1 MNKSRGLL
9 LKILAGF
16 LATLIIVIGI
26 TATTVTYN
34 SKKILK
40 NNATITSSQ
49 TLNETLK
56 QFQTYL
62 KSLSIPVDL
71 LTRKNEIK
79 HLEDE
84 DEKDNFDSNIK
95 AIQDSLVASLK
106 VTENPVRC
114 YYSTKSGY
122 LITAHLEEVDGKTTG
137 IKELYENV
145 DNTSKE
151 WYINAIGTEKR
162 NGVFAYISA
171 PYKDDETGDNIITVS
186 QEIKVNDVNLGV
198 VAMDIAATQLEEYV
212 TGINLLQ
219 TGYVILADN
228 AGNILINNDKNNIVT
243 SSLNELSF
251 WTTAVNNDGN
261 YSFNKNGINNNAT
274 VLSENITGW
283 YLVGIISDN
292 EISSNVS
299 NITHSIF
306 INGVI
311 SVIIGFLIAF
321 FIAYL
326 ITKELSKVQ
335 TAIASVKNGDFSA
348 RIAVKKNDEFGTI
361 ENDFNDM
368 VASISELISNLKNLA
383 SVLLDTSSGITDIT
397 STAKDSMMQV
407 TEAIHNIALG
417 ASEQASSTQNANSEV
432 DVLSDSLTETVNYV
446 DKLHSVSSNAT
457 ELSNQGISTV
467 EHLIGKSN
475 LSREKSQT
483 SMDVMSEMIKSIDKI
498 NYISDAIADIT
509 SQTNLLSLNAS
520 IEAARAGEAGK
531 GFAVVADEIRQLAE
545 QSKASTDEIKAIVA
559 EITDKSH
566 LAESSMIES
575 EKIQN
580 EQQTSINE
588 TKELFNNLSNLI
600 SDIINSMNE
609 LNELNSNMTKNK
621 DSVVSQMENIASV
634 AEESAAAAEEVNAST
649 SEIND
654 TMETIA
660 KHTKKLDNIASEL
673 KVYIGQFKL

>member
-1 MNKSRGLL
+1 MNKSKGLL
-9 LKILAGF
+9 FKILAGF
-16 LATLIIVIGI
+16 LATLIVVISI

-56 QFQTYL
+56 EFQTYL

-79 HLEDE
+79 HLEDD
-84 DEKDNFDSNIK
+84 DEKDNFDSNVK

-137 IKELYENV
+137 IKELYEGV

-151 WYINAIGTEKR
+151 WYTNAIGTEKR

-171 PYKDDETGDNIITVS
+171 PYEDDETGDNIITVS
-186 QEIKVNDVNLGV
+186 QEIKVNDVNMGV

-228 AGNILINNDKNNIVT
+228 DGNILINNEKNNITT
-243 SSLNELSF
+243 SSLSELSF
-251 WTTAVNNDGN
+251 WTTAATTDGT
-261 YSFNKNGINNNAT
+261 YSFNKNGVNNSAT
-274 VLSENITGW
+274 VLSEDITGW
-283 YLVGIISDN
+283 NLVGIISDE
-292 EISSNVS
+292 EISANVS
-299 NITHSIF
+299 DITRSIF
-306 INGVI
+306 IGGAI
-311 SVIIGFLIAF
+311 SVVVGFLIAF
-321 FIAYL
+321 LIAYL

-335 TAIASVKNGDFSA
+335 VAIASVKNKDFSA
-348 RIAVKKNDEFGTI
+348 RIEVKHKDEFGEI

-368 VASISELISNLKNLA
+368 VASISDLISNLKNLA
-383 SVLLDTSSGITDIT
+383 SVLIDTSTGITDIT
-397 STAKDSMMQV
+397 GTAKDSMMQV

-446 DKLHSVSSNAT
+446 DNLHSVSSNAT
-457 ELSNQGISTV
+457 ELSNQGIDTV

-566 LAESSMIES
+566 LAENSMIES
-575 EKIQN
+575 ERIQN

-649 SEIND
+649 SEINN
-654 TMETIA
+654 TMETVA
-660 KHTKKLDNIASEL
+660 EHAKKLDHIAAEL